1 MTDVFDTI
9 DAAPLDRE
17 AERIL
22 RLNDRGGYTVPT
34 EGLYPYQWNWDSAFA
49 GLGFAAFDIGRAWV
63 ELETLFSGQWDNGMV
78 PHILFHRTDPG
89 YFPGPEVWGTEDAV
103 GRGGCAVP
111 SSGISQPPVAA
122 SLVWRIYRA
131 DPQAGRGR
139 LAALFPKLLAYHRWI
154 MAARAESGAVAISHP
169 WEAGRDNAPDWDE
182 AMAGIDPV
190 GVAPYTRRDTGHVD
204 PRMRPTQADYDRYIW
219 LVQFARDRRWDEA
232 AIAAESP
239 FRVAD
244 PTMTFT
250 ALRSTRDLREAAREL
265 GEDTGEITE
274 WIARLEEGAARLW
287 NPGIGAYDARN
298 LRTGNFAGSVSNASF
313 LCWWA
318 GLKDARALP
327 TFHRVMER
335 ARFGIPSQD
344 LDAPSFDPLRYWRGP
359 VWAVMNYMAGNGMA
373 EQGLAEEAAR
383 VRADTARLIV
393 ENGFAEYFSPE
404 DGTPAGGATFTWT
417 AAVWLAW
424 ASPNAGPDAAA
435 GRGGV

>member
-1 MTDVFDTI
+1 
-9 DAAPLDRE
+9 
-17 AERIL
+17 
-22 RLNDRGGYTVPT
+22 
-34 EGLYPYQWNWDSAFA
+34 
-49 GLGFAAFDIGRAWV
+49 
-63 ELETLFSGQWDNGMV
+63 MV

-232 AIAAESP
+232 AIAADSP
-239 FRVAD
+239 FPRGRSHDDLHRAAFD
-244 PTMTFT
+244 P
-250 ALRSTRDLREAAREL
+250 R
-265 GEDTGEITE
+265 
-274 WIARLEEGAARLW
+274 
-287 NPGIGAYDARN
+287 P
-298 LRTGNFAGSVSNASF
+298 AGSGTG
-313 LCWWA
+313 A
-318 GLKDARALP
+318 GRG
-327 TFHRVMER
+327 HRR
-335 ARFGIPSQD
+335 D
-344 LDAPSFDPLRYWRGP
+344 H
-359 VWAVMNYMAGNGMA
+359 GMD
-373 EQGLAEEAAR
+373 R
-383 VRADTARLIV
+383 
-393 ENGFAEYFSPE
+393 
-404 DGTPAGGATFTWT
+404 
-417 AAVWLAW
+417 
-424 ASPNAGPDAAA
+424 AA
-435 GRGGV
+435 GRGGGAALEPRDRGL

>member
-9 DAAPLDRE
+9 DAEPLDRE

-49 GLGFAAFDIGRAWV
+49 GLGFAAFDIDRAWT
-63 ELETLFSGQWDNGMV
+63 EIETLFSGQWGNGMV
-78 PHILFHRTDPG
+78 PHILFHRVDAG
-89 YFPGPEVWGTEDAV
+89 YFPGPDVWGTEDAL
-103 GRGGCAVP
+103 GRGACKVP
-111 SSGISQPPVAA
+111 SSGISQPPVVA
-122 SLVWRIYRA
+122 SLAWRIYLA
-131 DPQAGRGR
+131 DPAAGHDR
-139 LAALFPKLLAYHRWI
+139 LAALFPKLLVYHRWI
-154 MAARAESGAVAISHP
+154 MAARAESGAVAITHP

-219 LVQFARDRRWDEA
+219 LVQFARERRWDEA
-232 AIAAESP
+232 AIAVESP

-250 ALRSTRDLREAAREL
+250 ALRSTRDLRLAAEL
-265 GEDTGEITE
+265 LGAGTDEIDG
-274 WIARLEEGAARLW
+274 WIARLEDGAAMLW
-287 NPGIGAYDARN
+287 NPETGAYDARN

-313 LCWWA
+313 LSWWA
-318 GLKDARALP
+318 GLEDRRPLE
-327 TFHRVMER
+327 TLRRVMAG
-335 ARFGIPSQD
+335 ARYVLPSHD
-344 LDAPSFDPLRYWRGP
+344 LSAVSFDHLRYWRGP
-359 VWAVMNYMAGNGMA
+359 VWAIMNYMAASGMA
-373 EQGLAEEAAR
+373 EQGLTAEGAR
-383 VRADTARLIV
+383 IRADTVRLIV
-393 ENGFAEYFSPE
+393 ENGFAEYFSPS

-424 ASPNAGPDAAA
+424 ASPS
-435 GRGGV
+435 RGEA

>member
-49 GLGFAAFDIGRAWV
+49 GLGFAAFDIERAWV
-63 ELETLFSGQWDNGMV
+63 EIETLFSGQWDNGMV
-78 PHILFHRTDPG
+78 PHILFHRSDPG
-89 YFPGPEVWGTEDAV
+89 YFPGPEVWGTEDAL

-190 GVAPYTRRDTGHVD
+190 GRCALHAAGHGPCGPAD
-204 PRMRPTQADYDRYIW
+204 AADAGRLRPLHLA
-219 LVQFARDRRWDEA
+219 
-232 AIAAESP
+232 
-239 FRVAD
+239 
-244 PTMTFT
+244 
-250 ALRSTRDLREAAREL
+250 
-265 GEDTGEITE
+265 
-274 WIARLEEGAARLW
+274 GA
-287 NPGIGAYDARN
+287 
-298 LRTGNFAGSVSNASF
+298 
-313 LCWWA
+313 
-318 GLKDARALP
+318 
-327 TFHRVMER
+327 
-335 ARFGIPSQD
+335 
-344 LDAPSFDPLRYWRGP
+344 
-359 VWAVMNYMAGNGMA
+359 
-373 EQGLAEEAAR
+373 
-383 VRADTARLIV
+383 VRAGQAL
-393 ENGFAEYFSPE
+393 
-404 DGTPAGGATFTWT
+404 
-417 AAVWLAW
+417 
-424 ASPNAGPDAAA
+424 
-435 GRGGV
+435 GRGGDRRRKPVSAWPIPR

>member
-1 MTDVFDTI
+1 
-9 DAAPLDRE
+9 
-17 AERIL
+17 
-22 RLNDRGGYTVPT
+22 
-34 EGLYPYQWNWDSAFA
+34 
-49 GLGFAAFDIGRAWV
+49 
-63 ELETLFSGQWDNGMV
+63 
-78 PHILFHRTDPG
+78 
-89 YFPGPEVWGTEDAV
+89 
-103 GRGGCAVP
+103 
-111 SSGISQPPVAA
+111 
-122 SLVWRIYRA
+122 
-131 DPQAGRGR
+131 
-139 LAALFPKLLAYHRWI
+139 

-204 PRMRPTQADYDRYIW
+204 PRMRPTKADYDRYIW

-287 NPGIGAYDARN
+287 NPEIGAYDALN

-318 GLKDARALP
+318 GLEDARAAGDVP
-327 TFHRVMER
+327 PGHGAR
-335 ARFGIPSQD
+335 A
-344 LDAPSFDPLRYWRGP
+344 LRHPEPG
-359 VWAVMNYMAGNGMA
+359 
-373 EQGLAEEAAR
+373 AR
-383 VRADTARLIV
+383 RADPSIRCAT
-393 ENGFAEYFSPE
+393 
-404 DGTPAGGATFTWT
+404 GG
-417 AAVWLAW
+417 
-424 ASPNAGPDAAA
+424 
-435 GRGGV
+435 GRSGR

>member
-1 MTDVFDTI
+1 MTNVFDTI

-34 EGLYPYQWNWDSAFA
+34 DGLYPYQWNWDSAFA
-49 GLGFAAFDIGRAWV
+49 GLGFAAFDIDRAWA
-63 ELETLFSGQWDNGMV
+63 EIETLFTGQWDNGMV
-78 PHILFHRTDPG
+78 PHILFHRPDPG
-89 YFPGPEVWGTEDAV
+89 YFPGPEVWGTEDAP
-103 GRGGCAVP
+103 GRGACAVP
-111 SSGISQPPVAA
+111 SSGISQPPVVAA
-122 SLVWRIYRA
+122 LAWRIFET
-131 DPQAGRGR
+131 DPEAGRGR
-139 LAALFPKLLAYHRWI
+139 LAALYPKLLAYYRWV

-219 LVQFARDRRWDEA
+219 LVQFGRERRWDEA

-250 ALRSTRDLREAAREL
+250 TLRSARDLRRAADVL
-265 GEDTGEITE
+265 GEDTGEIDG

-287 NPGIGAYDARN
+287 NPETGAYDALN

-313 LCWWA
+313 LSWWA
-318 GLKDARALP
+318 GLEDARALP
-327 TFHRVMER
+327 VLHRVMAA

-344 LDAPSFDPLRYWRGP
+344 PAAPSFDPLRYWRGP
-359 VWAVMNYMAGNGMA
+359 VWAVMNYMAATGMA
-373 EQGLAEEAAR
+373 EQGLAAEAAR
-383 VRADTARLIV
+383 IRADTARLIV

-424 ASPNAGPDAAA
+424 ASPNAGLS
-435 GRGGV
+435 RGDI